1 MTPNTTPAPMTH
13 EGDDVFIPKSCCI
26 RADGACFEEG
36 ECLSDCEALDR
47 DLLRGAS
54 ERELRQRLERAERD
68 RNDWR
73 TRADALAA
81 EVEALKDDIRCAVE
95 NASIES
101 GFHDR
106 ERRRADAAEARIAEL
121 EAVVG
126 RLRAENEVSRRAHA
140 ALVDDGF
147 YGPYALGA
155 DLWDEWSEA
164 LREALGDTARE
175 DSNG

>member
-1 MTPNTTPAPMTH
+1 MTPDTTPAPMTH
-13 EGDDVFIPKSCCI
+13 EGDDVFIPKPCCI

-81 EVEALKDDIRCAVE
+81 EVESLR
-95 NASIES
+95 SLL
-101 GFHDR
+101 
-106 ERRRADAAEARIAEL
+106 RITHE
-121 EAVVG
+121 E
-126 RLRAENEVSRRAHA
+126 
-140 ALVDDGF
+140 
-147 YGPYALGA
+147 GA
-155 DLWDEWSEA
+155 
-164 LREALGDTARE
+164 
-175 DSNG
+175 